1 MRNWLVTACV
11 LAGCLRGSTDVAE
24 PKVSARDAW
33 KTYFVSGQYVQA
45 AKIAWQNKLG
55 PFLIGLSLR
64 KVRKDV
70 KFRVDHY
77 YGDYS
82 ADNETLKERLRQA
95 FRKEVEIACVYGP
108 TKASATLA
116 INDVRRARD
125 LLNEDLLLNLLLD
138 YDCPLDHAVR
148 YDIITTAAKDGTLDD
163 YALIQALKADLSLA
177 ERIAFS
183 DLYVASNDCTWG
195 FKAAAR
201 LAVTPHEIENLIHES
216 SCEQEPIAPADW
228 GISQSD
234 ARGYFF
240 VAVGARKYNLALAF
254 NEAAVGGADGT
265 WYVVQEMFA
274 QRDEYQTAALV
285 TLRPELRDII
295 YGYAIDHGRAR
306 FVGMQTKEVI
316 WEQRAYDALI
326 AAGKYDDAAEVAE
339 FGPSLTMRT
348 EGVLKAFR
356 AAAAAGD
363 YVMARYLWKRYPK
376 IVPTKEAERA
386 RLAWNKTHPKDKRFR
401 GPRKLPKKPL
411 DPDCVPSASGDWTI
425 KRCQ

>member
-11 LAGCLRGSTDVAE
+11 LAGCLRGSTDVAV
-24 PKVSARDAW
+24 PNVSARDVWRA
-33 KTYFVSGQYVQA
+33 YFVSGQYVQA
-45 AKIAWQNKLG
+45 AKAAWQGGLDSY
-55 PFLIGLSLR
+55 LIGLALR
-64 KVRKDV
+64 EVRKDA

-82 ADNETLKERLRQA
+82 VDNETLKERIRQA

-116 INDVRRARD
+116 IDDVRHARD
-125 LLNEDLLLNLLLD
+125 LLNEDSLLYLLLD
-138 YDCPLDHAVR
+138 YDCPLDHVER
-148 YDIITTAAKDGTLDD
+148 YDIITTAAKDGALDD
-163 YALIQALKADLSLA
+163 YTLIQALKSDLTLA
-177 ERIAFS
+177 EKIAFS

-195 FKAAAR
+195 FKVATR
-201 LAVTPHEIENLIHES
+201 LGVTSHEMENLIHES
-216 SCEQEPIAPADW
+216 SCEQEPIAPTDW

-254 NEAAVGGADGT
+254 NEAAGGGVDGT

-285 TLRPELRDII
+285 KLRPELRDVI

-306 FVGMQTKEVI
+306 FVGMQAQEVV

-326 AAGKYDDAAEVAE
+326 VAGKYDDAAEVAE
-339 FGPSLTMRT
+339 YGPSLTMRT

-363 YVMARYLWKRYPK
+363 YVMARYLWKRYPN
-376 IVPTKEAERA
+376 IVPAEEAEKA
-386 RLAWNKTHPKDKRFR
+386 RLAWNKAHPKDKRFR
-401 GPRKLPKKPL
+401 GPRKLPRKPL
-411 DPDCVPSASGDWTI
+411 DPDCVPTASDDWTI